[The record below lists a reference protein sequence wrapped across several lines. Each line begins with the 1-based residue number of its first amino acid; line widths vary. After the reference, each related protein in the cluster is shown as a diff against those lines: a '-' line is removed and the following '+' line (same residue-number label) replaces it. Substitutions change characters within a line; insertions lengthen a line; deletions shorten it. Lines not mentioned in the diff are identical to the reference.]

1 MIDWS
6 MSHDDRNEKNKI
18 TEDQVRKRFEELY
31 GVTIEE
37 VIGALEQ
44 RLEENHDLLK
54 KMEKAGFTEE
64 ERSSMQDI
72 QNYVD
77 NRRDS

>member
-1 MIDWS
+1 
-6 MSHDDRNEKNKI
+6 MSDDDRDNKNKI

-37 VIGALEQ
+37 VIGALNQ
-44 RLEENHDLLK
+44 SLEENHRLLK
-54 KMEKAGFTEE
+54 KMQKAGFTGE
-64 ERSSMQDI
+64 ERDSMQEI

-77 NRRDS
+77 ERKNS

>member
-1 MIDWS
+1 
-6 MSHDDRNEKNKI
+6 MSDDDCDNKNNI

-37 VIGALEQ
+37 VIGALKQ
-44 RLEENHDLLK
+44 SLEEDHRLLEE
-54 KMEKAGFTEE
+54 MEKAGFTEE
-64 ERSSMQDI
+64 EKDSMREI

-77 NRRDS
+77 ERESS